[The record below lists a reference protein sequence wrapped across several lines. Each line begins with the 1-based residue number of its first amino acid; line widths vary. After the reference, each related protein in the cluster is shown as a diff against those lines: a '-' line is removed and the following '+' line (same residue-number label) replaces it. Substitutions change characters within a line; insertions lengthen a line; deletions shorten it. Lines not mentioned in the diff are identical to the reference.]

1 MDSSLQ
7 VIEVGETFSL
17 TISEA
22 GKVFAWGTNDFFEM
36 GKQNIQKDETE
47 ENSIVCLP
55 LENGIKPRKVSNLL
69 KTKINL

>member
-22 GKVFAWGTNDFFEM
+22 GKVFAWGTNDFFEL
-36 GKQNIQKDETE
+36 GKQNIQNDEFE

-55 LENGIKPRKVSNLL
+55 FESGIRPKKV
-69 KTKINL
+69 KTLF